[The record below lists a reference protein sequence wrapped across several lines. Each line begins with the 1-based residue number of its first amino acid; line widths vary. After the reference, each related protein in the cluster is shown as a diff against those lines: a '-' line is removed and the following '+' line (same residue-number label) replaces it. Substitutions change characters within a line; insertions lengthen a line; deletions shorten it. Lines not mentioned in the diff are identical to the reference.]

1 VTRYIEYYEVKTANG
16 YLYYSMPVNP
26 DAKNKQN
33 FDGRSHRI
41 WKLDAKTN
49 RIDEIYNIREG
60 KPQIDSAE
68 FFKIQLMAE
77 PVPYD
82 EYYLK
87 LKEVKWYRE
96 QREAEES
103 AIVDQV
109 QDT

>member
-1 VTRYIEYYEVKTANG
+1 MTRYIEYYEVKTANG

-77 PVPYD
+77 PVPYSD
-82 EYYLK
+82 FHLASE
-87 LKEVKWYRE
+87 EMRRYRE
-96 QREAEES
+96 QREAEKS
-103 AIVDQV
+103 DTLDQV
-109 QDT
+109 